1 MKSILKYSLL
11 ICSVLTLMACSGQM
25 VRVGISSNSTLNP
38 DRKGVPLPVVVRVY
52 QLNDKGAFE
61 SATFNQIW
69 KNDEGIL
76 GGTLLTRNEL
86 ILNPASKNK
95 VELDRHEQA
104 KYVGIVAVFRNPV
117 DRKWR
122 AMRELSDNYVSNK
135 LALSSSFDVSLIGN
149 TLHITD

>member
-1 MKSILKYSLL
+1 MKSILKCTLFVFSALM
-11 ICSVLTLMACSGQM
+11 LMACSGQM
-25 VRVGISSNSTLNP
+25 VRVGISSNSALNP

-86 ILNPASKNK
+86 ILNPDSKNK

-104 KYVGIVAVFRNPV
+104 KYVGVVAVFRNPI

>member
-1 MKSILKYSLL
+1 MKSVLKYGFL
-11 ICSVLTLMACSGQM
+11 IFSILTMMACSGPM
-25 VRVGISSNSTLNP
+25 VLVDLTSDAELNP

-86 ILNPASKNK
+86 ILNPASKSK

-104 KYVGIVAVFRNPV
+104 KYVGVVAVFRNPV

-122 AMRELSDNYVSNK
+122 AMRELSDNFVSNK
-135 LALSSSFDVSLIGN
+135 LSLSSSFDVSLTGN
-149 TLHITD
+149 TLRITD